1 MNKTSDLVDLKT
13 AARFASRFASA
24 SPLDRSYLLDDLD
37 AHLEELVKEAEP
49 LVEKET
55 GFKVPRPANPRVLSR
70 REWAEE
76 NVESMTSLMKP
87 LLERL
92 ESRMA
97 DNPAGGFARIAY
109 RPIMGAQLGAVLGF
123 LSQRVLGQFDL
134 LAAAEDEVWFVGS
147 NLVLME
153 RRFGFIPRDFRLWVV
168 LHELTHRSQF
178 EGNPWLRDH
187 FLESVNRFLTD
198 IDLDLGSFLPR
209 LAEAVR
215 SDDSIPLGVR
225 LLRPE
230 QRALFDQLQALMSLI
245 EGHGNFVM
253 DRIAEGLIP
262 TAPRMRRALREGG
275 LNRSPFAKI
284 IGKLLG
290 LDMKKRQYE
299 EGQIFCDAV
308 FEAGGRSALQLAFS
322 STAML
327 PSLQE
332 IRNPQTWID
341 RSLKKAAEA

>member
-1 MNKTSDLVDLKT
+1 VNPTSDLVDLKT
-13 AARFASRFASA
+13 AARFASRFAA
-24 SPLDRSYLLDDLD
+24 AGPLDRSYLLDDLD
-37 AHLEELVKEAEP
+37 ANLEELVKEAEP
-49 LVEKET
+49 LVEVET
-55 GFKVPRPANPRVLSR
+55 GFKVPRPAKARVLSR

-76 NVESMTSLMKP
+76 NVESMSSLMKP

-97 DNPAGGFARIAY
+97 DNPAGGFARFAY
-109 RPIMGAQLGAVLGF
+109 RPILGGQLGVVLGF

-168 LHELTHRSQF
+168 LHELTHRAQF

-187 FLESVNRFLTD
+187 FLDSVHRFLSD
-198 IDLDLGSFLPR
+198 IDLDLGAFLPR

-215 SDDSIPLGVR
+215 SDDALPLGVR

-230 QRALFDQLQALMSLI
+230 QRAMFDQLQALMSLI

-253 DRIAEGLIP
+253 DRIAEDLIP
-262 TAPRMRRALREGG
+262 TAPRMRRTLREGG
-275 LNRSPFAKI
+275 LSKSPFAKI

-290 LDMKKRQYE
+290 LDMKRRQYE
-299 EGQIFCDAV
+299 EGQIFCNEI

-322 STAML
+322 SAATL
-327 PSLQE
+327 PSLEE
-332 IRNPQTWID
+332 IRNPQLWVN
-341 RSLKKAAEA
+341 RSLRKAAEA